1 MKNSRRTLIAAG
13 ALLTAVSLSGCSIA
27 DTLQNESSH
36 EFESVTVMDADWN
49 ADAAWVPSDATDI
62 RVHASLN
69 GEIAILA
76 ATTTDD
82 LDPALCAEVER
93 QSGPVYGEDWAPD
106 AYSADEAWACGV
118 WTVIPTDDG
127 WFGWTPNDPDEQ
139 QASPATK

>member
-1 MKNSRRTLIAAG
+1 MTNSRRTLIAAG
-13 ALLTAVSLSGCSIA
+13 GLLTALSLSGCSIA

-36 EFESVTVMDADWN
+36 EFTSVTVMESDWN
-49 ADAAWVPSDATDI
+49 ADAPWVPADATDI
-62 RVHASLN
+62 RIHSSLD
-69 GEIAILA
+69 GEIAILS

-93 QSGPVYGEDWAPD
+93 VSGPVYGEDWAPD
-106 AYSADEAWACGV
+106 AYDADEAWACGV

-139 QASPATK
+139 KASPAAK